1 MPLLRRPA
9 TPVQTDLEA
18 LEEAQN
24 ELMLVDDE
32 DAARYLFGEC
42 FVHTAT
48 DDADSRI
55 ETGARCLGPVRLPC
69 ARRAWRA
76 CFCHGVAKGA
86 VTGRTRNGGQ

>member
-1 MPLLRRPA
+1 MPLTMSVTSSMRHRTCSSLFMKRRSC
-9 TPVQTDLEA
+9 VQTDLEA

-55 ETGARCLGPVRLPC
+55 ETGAGARSHGVPLPMCVRCLQLVC
-69 ARRAWRA
+69 I
-76 CFCHGVAKGA
+76 
-86 VTGRTRNGGQ
+86 